1 MSLTINT
8 NIAATRASKYLASNH
23 QNLQK
28 SLDRLSS
35 GKRITGPADD
45 AGGLAVSMKLQ
56 FSIDGLK
63 GVANGIS
70 NGISILQVQD
80 GVLQSVGEMV
90 SRIGEL
96 KSMYDDVS
104 KSSTDQDLYDN
115 ELTDLGAQITQ
126 VVTNTKFNGVA
137 LIDVAGSAATKTVQ
151 LDTSGSNSMDI
162 TDTNFLTGAG
172 MAKLVAAAASFDST
186 AGGAVSNTDITNA
199 LNEVAALR
207 AGNGGEAKRLQFAL
221 ADANSQIANLTA
233 ANGRII
239 DVDIAA
245 ESANLARQQILVQA
259 SAAMVA
265 QANSANNVAL
275 TLLQ

>member
-70 NGISILQVQD
+70 NGISMLQVQD
-80 GVLQSVGEMV
+80 GVFESIGNIV

-104 KSSTDQDLYDN
+104 KSSTDQDLYDA
-115 ELTDLGAQITQ
+115 ELVDLASQ
-126 VVTNTKFNGVA
+126 VSSFASGSSFNGVDLFGGLLGGA
-137 LIDVAGSAATKTVQ
+137 NAKEVSLDASGTNTMEFSDTDIDAAGTEVKNIIDATT
-151 LDTSGSNSMDI
+151 
-162 TDTNFLTGAG
+162 FGAG
-172 MAKLVAAAASFDST
+172 GLSV
-186 AGGAVSNTDITNA
+186 TDITNA
-199 LNEVAALR
+199 LNEVAGLR

-221 ADANSQIANLTA
+221 SDVNSQIANLTA
-233 ANGRII
+233 ANGRIV

-265 QANSANNVAL
+265 QANSSNNVAL

>member
-137 LIDVAGSAATKTVQ
+137 LIDVAGTAATKTVQ

>member
-126 VVTNTKFNGVA
+126 VVTNTKFNGVGLFDA
-137 LIDVAGSAATKTVQ
+137 SGKTVQ
-151 LDTSGSNSMDI
+151 LDTSGSNTMTI
-162 TDTNFLTGAG
+162 TDANFLTQTG
-172 MAKLVAAAASFDST
+172 MAKLVAGAATFAS
-186 AGGAVSNTDITNA
+186 GGTSVSNTDITTA
-199 LNEVAALR
+199 LNEVAGLR

-233 ANGRII
+233 ANGRIV